1 MSSTMLSH
9 EYGAMAFKNERPGFI
24 TLVAYVGAG
33 LSVNPAR
40 ALYMTS
46 CPPSFGV
53 MFQVAVVSLLVV

>member
-1 MSSTMLSH
+1 MLSH
-9 EYGAMAFKNERPGFI
+9 EYGAMAFKNERPGFV